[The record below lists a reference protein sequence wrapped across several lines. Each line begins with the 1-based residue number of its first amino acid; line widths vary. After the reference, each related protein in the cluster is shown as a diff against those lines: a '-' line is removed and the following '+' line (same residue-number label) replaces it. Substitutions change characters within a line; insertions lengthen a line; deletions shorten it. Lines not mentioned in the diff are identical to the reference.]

1 MQIPSQNQAAQ
12 PKSGAFLSS
21 TTNSMKTAE
30 SSIKS
35 SGLPPALAAKLAAL
49 NKKDVNPNSATIN
62 TNSSSNQ
69 KKEVL
74 AYNDDEIED
83 ISNKYNNKGKGA
95 LEKQKS
101 ESTEVYSRF
110 KIPSQPNN
118 NNFNPNENNDK
129 SKNDALFIYF

>member
-1 MQIPSQNQAAQ
+1 
-12 PKSGAFLSS
+12 
-21 TTNSMKTAE
+21 MKTAE

-49 NKKDVNPNSATIN
+49 NKKDVNPNSASMN
-62 TNSSSNQ
+62 TNFSSNQ
-69 KKEVL
+69 KKEIL

-83 ISNKYNNKGKGA
+83 ISNKYNNKGKVV

-118 NNFNPNENNDK
+118 NNSNPNENNDK
-129 SKNDALFIYF
+129 SKNDALFIYFYV